1 MDFLLFL
8 LGAQVTLIG
17 ALLKPS
23 RASEMAGGAN
33 KEAVHPRGVRLV
45 LIVSGV
51 ALIALGVLFRMR
63 RYGLL

>member
-8 LGAQVTLIG
+8 LGAQVMLIG
-17 ALLKPS
+17 ALLKTS
-23 RASEMAGGAN
+23 RASKMVGGAN
-33 KEAVHPRGVRLV
+33 ERTGQPRGVRMV